1 MGIADA
7 PLSANGLHNSG
18 LDQSLGT
25 AKAFVQGTIMLKRF
39 MIADRKDP
47 AFVHHDNPIGIDDSR
62 QTMGHNDGG
71 SSLQQAVE
79 RILRVRVEVFERIG
93 IL

>member
-1 MGIADA
+1 
-7 PLSANGLHNSG
+7 
-18 LDQSLGT
+18 
-25 AKAFVQGTIMLKRF
+25 MLKRC

-62 QTMGHNDGG
+62 QAMSHDDGG

-79 RILRVRVEVFERIG
+79 RVFNMLFGLGIERAGRFIQQKNG
-93 IL
+93 RIFKKGTRNGQTLLLPSR